1 LLYFQEGDFLMKTRA
16 WLMILLSITLLIML
30 AACSKSAS
38 KAPVVI
44 PTATSTSPFPT
55 PLPNSA
61 IDKALAGTQTAQ
73 ALANPT
79 LPSEQTAIMVLQ
91 DTETPAPV
99 IIEQPSQTNTA
110 AVVVLPT
117 ATRVPPT
124 AIAVP
129 TATPGRPATYTLQS
143 GEFPFCIARRF
154 NVSAA
159 DLLALNGMDLNSHPA
174 AGTVLKIPQTG
185 TWDSGPRA
193 LQDHPTVYT
202 VKAGDTIYSI
212 ACAFGDVDP
221 TAIAYANGLTSPY
234 TLTAGEQIN
243 IP

>member
-1 LLYFQEGDFLMKTRA
+1 MKTRA
-16 WLMILLSITLLIML
+16 WMIALLTILLLTSLT
-30 AACSKSAS
+30 ACSKSAS
-38 KAPVVI
+38 KSPVVV

-55 PLPNSA
+55 PLPNGA
-61 IDKALAGTQTAQ
+61 IDNALAGTQTAQ

-79 LPSEQTAIMVLQ
+79 NPSAPIASAVPQNTDTSAPITVQPTTAP
-91 DTETPAPV
+91 TNAPV
-99 IIEQPSQTNTA
+99 
-110 AVVVLPT
+110 VVPT

-129 TATPGRPATYTLQS
+129 TSTPGLPATYTLQS

-159 DLLALNGMDLNSHPA
+159 ALLSLSGLDLNSHPA
-174 AGTVLKIPQTG
+174 AGTVLNIPQTG
-185 TWDSGPRA
+185 TWDSGSRA
-193 LQDHPTVYT
+193 LLDHPTVYT

-221 TAIAYANGLTSPY
+221 NAIAYANALSSPF
-234 TLTAGEQIN
+234 TLTTGQQLN